1 MKSPST
7 TNKAKTTVPMNRR
20 QKRIQQR
27 KKRNRIIALAVS
39 ATVLL
44 PTAAYGIYEVV
55 KPVSALDAARMFP
68 DNTTDLRTFT
78 PENIA
83 VMPTPEIM
91 EKLRN
96 YGVDKDGKDDPS
108 TPQSE
113 YFDTFLTDAKKFN
126 DFRQNQPWLGVSFAE
141 GKWEGGASTIY
152 SLENSGDAKKFLES
166 EECKQSLLAEN
177 CGEGNYIIKNRWLV
191 TGDKASLS
199 LYAEDFENSLAD
211 NPKFAVQTEGVLGQ
225 SFASAWTPSE
235 NITSFLP
242 HSLNKSLPAKAQAAV
257 ALQPTEKGIA
267 VSGSIFRG
275 ESENPLFSKKPISSS
290 INQTPGNTVMAIS
303 VSEVDKDVL
312 NMVNA
317 PESFINTSPEW
328 TGLRKGLEQYG
339 AKIPDDLSGMFG
351 KTTTF
356 SLNEGSIGNKVAG
369 TLKIDEGD
377 PTKAATVLGNAS
389 AKNPDIKDMYRMKES
404 EGNILIES
412 HSPIIEGTLN
422 DNPLFSKL
430 VGGIDQSVAVAF
442 IDFDATRSLLDSSYI
457 KPESSYEKGV
467 MGINFF
473 KKSEGELG
481 FTVNWDMTK

>member
-1 MKSPST
+1 MKSPSSK
-7 TNKAKTTVPMNRR
+7 NKAKTNSPMNRR

-83 VMPTPEIM
+83 TVPSPEIM

-96 YGVDKDGKDDPS
+96 YGVNKDGKDDPS
-108 TPQSE
+108 TPQAE
-113 YFDTFLTDAKKFN
+113 YFDSFLAEAKQFN
-126 DFRQNQPWLGVSFAE
+126 DFRQNHQWLGVSFAE

-152 SLENSGDAKKFLES
+152 SLDNNGEAKKFLES
-166 EECKQSLLAEN
+166 EECKQSILAEN
-177 CGEGNYIIKNRWLV
+177 CGEGNYVIKNRWLV
-191 TGDKASLS
+191 TGDKASLA
-199 LYAEDFENSLAD
+199 LYAEDFENTLAD
-211 NPKFAVQTEGVLGQ
+211 NPKFAVQTEGILGQ
-225 SFASAWTPSE
+225 SFASAWTPSA

-242 HSLNKSLPAKAQAAV
+242 HSLNQSLPAKAQAAV

-275 ESENPLFSKKPISSS
+275 ESENPLFAKNPISPS
-290 INQTPGNTVMAIS
+290 ITQTPANTVMAIS
-303 VSEVDKDVL
+303 VSEVDKDVAKML
-312 NMVNA
+312 ET
-317 PESFINTSPEW
+317 PEAFINTSSEW

-339 AKIPDDLSGMFG
+339 ASIPADLPGMFG

-356 SLNEGSIGNKVAG
+356 SLNEGSVGNKVAG

-377 PTKAATVLGNAS
+377 ASKATAILSNAA
-389 AKNPDIKDMYRMKES
+389 AKNPDIKEMYKMKES

-422 DNPLFSKL
+422 DNPLFAKL
-430 VGGIDQSVAVAF
+430 VGGIENSVAVAF
-442 IDFDATRSLLDSSYI
+442 IDFDSTRGLLDSSYI
-457 KPESSYEKGV
+457 KPEATYEKGA

-481 FTVNWDMTK
+481 FTVNWDMIK